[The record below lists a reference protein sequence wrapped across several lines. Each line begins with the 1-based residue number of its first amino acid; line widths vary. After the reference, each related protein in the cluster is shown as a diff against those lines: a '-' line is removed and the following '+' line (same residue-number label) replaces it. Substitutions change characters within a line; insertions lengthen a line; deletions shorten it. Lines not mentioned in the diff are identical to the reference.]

1 MYQRQK
7 KNARYYI
14 IKHFVYLFIF
24 CCIICFFPS
33 RPEAATNVTR
43 KTMYIGD
50 SYTLKINGKIR
61 DGNWT
66 SSNPRIASVTGKKN
80 TGKVQWKDNDHR
92 TDREEKIPLCHHRSY
107 SGTGD
112 HSQ

>member
-14 IKHFVYLFIF
+14 IKHFVSI
-24 CCIICFFPS
+24 
-33 RPEAATNVTR
+33 ETA
-43 KTMYIGD
+43 
-50 SYTLKINGKIR
+50 
-61 DGNWT
+61 
-66 SSNPRIASVTGKKN
+66 SSNKCDQKNHVHRGFIYLKDQRQDQRWKLDFFQSTYSICDRKGKN